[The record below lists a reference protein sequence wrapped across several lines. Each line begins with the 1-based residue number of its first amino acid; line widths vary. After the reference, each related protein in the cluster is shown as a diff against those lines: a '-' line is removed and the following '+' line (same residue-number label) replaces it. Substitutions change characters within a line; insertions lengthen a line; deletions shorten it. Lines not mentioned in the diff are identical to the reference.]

1 MDNRTGQV
9 LHRLP
14 FVLNGVFEV
23 EEVGVDGTAAA
34 WRSWGHRLAVELPYP
49 LDPGEDAVVTFRYA
63 GTVWVFGRRGTSRP
77 GLVAGAWAQGAL
89 LPAGL
94 GEGGHLEAERQ
105 ARPYADAREEWR
117 VRLPRDVYPEAL
129 RALCD
134 HARRRGWEAVM
145 ARCADLYALVRQ
157 GELDLAAVPAATGG
171 GW

>member
-1 MDNRTGQV
+1 MNVSAGSLVFRPERMVDRWIDARRRFAATTRYELKGAGKGRGDGGQP
-9 LHRLP
+9 HR
-14 FVLNGVFEV
+14 
-23 EEVGVDGTAAA
+23 
-34 WRSWGHRLAVELPYP
+34 
-49 LDPGEDAVVTFRYA
+49 PGPSPSFRYA